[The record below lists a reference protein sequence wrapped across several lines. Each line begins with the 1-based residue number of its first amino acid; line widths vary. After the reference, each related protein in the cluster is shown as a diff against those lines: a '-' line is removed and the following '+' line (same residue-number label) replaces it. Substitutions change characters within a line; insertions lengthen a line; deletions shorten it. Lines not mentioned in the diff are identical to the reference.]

1 MKKIVLFLLLALTM
15 GACKAEKKG
24 EVYTRSVAE
33 GETVVLFETS
43 AGNFKVKLYN
53 ETPKHRDNFIKLVKD
68 KTYEGIIFHR
78 VIKSFMIQAG
88 DPTAKNVPPGE
99 ACGAGDIGYTVPCEI
114 VYPKYYHKFGALAA
128 ARENDDVNP
137 KRESSGCQFYIV
149 TGQKWTQ
156 PKLEFKEKELNDARL
171 KVYFDSI
178 SASHHDEIVSLR
190 KAKAVDKLSALQDTM
205 EAQAKQKL
213 QENPAFK
220 ITPEMLKDYTTLG
233 GTPHLDNAYTVF
245 GEVIEGFD
253 VINDIQQVRTDRRNR
268 PVDDVTIIK
277 VSLVQ

>member
-1 MKKIVLFLLLALTM
+1 MKKLMLLALLILTM
-15 GACKAEKKG
+15 GACKAEKKADM
-24 EVYTRSVAE
+24 YTASVAAD
-33 GETVVLFETS
+33 ETVVLFETS

-53 ETPKHRDNFIKLVKD
+53 ETPKHRDNFIKLVKN

-78 VIKSFMIQAG
+78 VIKSFMVQAG
-88 DPTAKNVPPGE
+88 DPTAKDVPPGE
-99 ACGAGDIGYTVPCEI
+99 PCGAGDIGYTIPCEI
-114 VYPKYYHKFGALAA
+114 VYPQYYHKFGALAA

-171 KVYFDSI
+171 KVIFDSI
-178 SASHHDEIVSLR
+178 SSSHHQEIVDLR

-205 EAQAKQKL
+205 ETQAKKKL
-213 QENPAFK
+213 EENPAFK
-220 ITPEMLKDYTTLG
+220 LTPQMLKDYTTIG
-233 GTPHLDNAYTVF
+233 GTPHLDNSYTVF
-245 GEVIEGFD
+245 GEVVEGFD
-253 VINDIQQVRTDRRNR
+253 VINTIQSVRTDRRNR

-277 VSLVQ
+277 VSIEE

>member
-1 MKKIVLFLLLALTM
+1 M
-15 GACKAEKKG
+15 
-24 EVYTRSVAE
+24 
-33 GETVVLFETS
+33 
-43 AGNFKVKLYN
+43 
-53 ETPKHRDNFIKLVKD
+53 
-68 KTYEGIIFHR
+68 
-78 VIKSFMIQAG
+78 
-88 DPTAKNVPPGE
+88 
-99 ACGAGDIGYTVPCEI
+99 
-114 VYPKYYHKFGALAA
+114 
-128 ARENDDVNP
+128 
-137 KRESSGCQFYIV
+137 
-149 TGQKWTQ
+149 
-156 PKLEFKEKELNDARL
+156 NDARL
-171 KVYFDSI
+171 KVYFDSS